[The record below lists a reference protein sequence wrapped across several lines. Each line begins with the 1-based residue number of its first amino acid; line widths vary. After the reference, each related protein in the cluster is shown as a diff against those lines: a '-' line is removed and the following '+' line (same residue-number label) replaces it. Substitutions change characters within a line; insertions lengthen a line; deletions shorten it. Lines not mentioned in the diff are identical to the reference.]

1 MPMPIQ
7 LGVNF
12 NTFMNTYVDSQNVD
26 REGCAVIEEI
36 VFDLW
41 WVISKGEMSLKFYE
55 HGNEVAKVKIGVL
68 N

>member
-41 WVISKGEMSLKFYE
+41 CVISKGEMSL
-55 HGNEVAKVKIGVL
+55 
-68 N
+68 